1 MNLEELEALRVVGIT
16 LAWCAITLGVGWLTY
31 LLGYGEA
38 LRRKCKFD
46 KELMQKLIDEDYS
59 TLSDN
64 QINLLT
70 ICELNTHMH
79 YSGPRGE
86 YGALVAGGLVKI
98 LYYNPTSEF
107 TTIKLTKRG
116 GRVAKKIT
124 LLKKAECLANT
135 DLKKLLQVCVNEEFP
150 ELLASSSE
158 IVRHH
163 VLEELKRRKQK
174 DPVEKEERKRLINSL

>member
-1 MNLEELEALRVVGIT
+1 MNLEALKIIGIT

-31 LLGYGEA
+31 LLGSGEA
-38 LRRKCKFD
+38 LRRKCEFD

-59 TLSDN
+59 TLSSN

-79 YSGPRGE
+79 YSGPLEE
-86 YGALVAGGLVKI
+86 YGALVAGKLIKI
-98 LYYNPTSEF
+98 LYHNTVSEF

-116 GRVAKKIT
+116 GRVAKKIP
-124 LLKKAECLANT
+124 LLKKAECLFVRART
-135 DLKKLLQVCVNEEFP
+135 TLKKLLQVCVNEEFP